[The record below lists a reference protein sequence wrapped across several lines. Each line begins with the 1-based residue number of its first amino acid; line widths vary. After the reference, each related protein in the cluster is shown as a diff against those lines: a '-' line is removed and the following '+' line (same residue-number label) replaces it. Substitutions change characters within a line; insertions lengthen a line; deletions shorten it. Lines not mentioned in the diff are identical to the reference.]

1 MVKNYFL
8 VALRHLKRQPAYS
21 FLNILGLTIGI
32 ISSLLIV
39 LYLSNEL
46 SYDKHHSKADRIY
59 RVNANISE
67 PDNAFRWAS
76 TQLPMGKTV
85 AEEFDE
91 IENFVRIVPQG
102 QLKFQLDDIFFMEDD
117 IYMVDSTMFDIFDYE
132 LIAGNPVSALT
143 NPNSIVL
150 SESLANKM
158 FKGNDPMGKLIKTD
172 ERSYRVTGVYKD
184 TPRQSHIRPNG
195 LISLSS
201 TPTDINNPRLWG
213 SFGIYTYF
221 LLNEGVSKETID
233 KKLEGIVDKYVA
245 VIFDQFDISVKYEL
259 LGIKDIHLY
268 SEFEGEPEPLG
279 DIKYIYVF
287 SLVALFLILL
297 ASINYMN
304 LSTARSMRRSLEV
317 GIRKVMGAYRSGLIK
332 QFLTESL
339 VITFLSL
346 IISIAMLFL
355 LVPIFNQQLG
365 TNLSLY
371 DLTNGSTILVILGIL
386 LITSILSGSY
396 PAFYLSAFK
405 PAVVLKGRNVSGSG
419 NKILRWFLVGS
430 QFALSIFMLL
440 STLIIYNQM
449 SYLQTA
455 DLGFDKDQIVNINL
469 NSNAQREKWPVFYNK
484 IIQNNNISGAT
495 TTGSVPG
502 SGFGKNVMQVET
514 KTGTMEDYGVDLFT
528 VDYEYF
534 PTLDI
539 EIVEGRNFSKE
550 YVTDTAAA
558 VIINEAMV
566 ARLNWDNPIG
576 KKFRFPQDSTR
587 TYKVIGVAKDY
598 HHRSLYNP
606 IEALLFLP
614 RFNNN
619 NALIKVSGNAQTA
632 IADVNRIWD
641 ETYPGIPFEYSFL
654 DQEFME
660 QYEKDQLMGKLFLGF
675 SVMMILIACLGLL
688 GLASFIAEQRTKE
701 ISIRKVLG
709 AEVQTLV
716 GLLIKD
722 FVILVLIGAI
732 PAFIGG
738 FFLMDDWLGN
748 FEYHIDINVFQFIIV
763 LLIILT
769 ITILT
774 TGYHALKAASTN
786 PASSLKSE

>member
-1 MVKNYFL
+1 MVKNYL
-8 VALRHLKRQPAYS
+8 IVALRHLKRQPAYS
-21 FLNILGLTIGI
+21 LLNILGLTIGI

-46 SYDKHHSKADRIY
+46 GYDEHHTKADRIY

-76 TQLPMGKTV
+76 SQLPMGKTV

-102 QLKFQLDDIFFMEDD
+102 QVKFQLGDIFYMEDD
-117 IYMVDSTMFDIFDYE
+117 IYMVDSTMFSVFDYD
-132 LIAGNPVSALT
+132 LIAGNPATALI

-158 FKGNDPMGKLIKTD
+158 FKGEDPMGKLVKTD
-172 ERSYRVTGVYKD
+172 ARSYSITGIYKD
-184 TPRQSHIRPNG
+184 TPKQSHIRPNG

-201 TPTDINNPRLWG
+201 AENNTSNPGLWG

-245 VIFDQFDISVKYEL
+245 VIFDQFDITVQYEL
-259 LGIKDIHLY
+259 IGIKDIHLY
-268 SEFEGEPEPLG
+268 SDFEGEPEALG

-287 SLVALFLILL
+287 SIVALFLILL

-346 IISIAMLFL
+346 IISIGLIFL

-365 TNLSLY
+365 TNLNVA
-371 DLTNGSTILVILGIL
+371 DLANGSTILVIVGIL

-405 PAVVLKGRNVSGSG
+405 PAVVLKGRNVSGAG
-419 NKILRWFLVGS
+419 NKILRWFLVGA

-455 DLGFDKDQIVNINL
+455 DLGFDKNQVVNIRL
-469 NSNAQREKWPVFYNK
+469 NGNAQQEKWPVFYNK
-484 IIQNNNISGAT
+484 LMQSNNIANAT

-502 SGFGKNVMQVET
+502 SGFGKNVMAVET
-514 KTGTMEDYGVDLFT
+514 KNGTMEDYGVDLFT

-539 EIVEGRNFSKE
+539 EIIKGRNFSKE
-550 YVTDTAAA
+550 YPTDTAAA
-558 VIINEAMV
+558 VIVNEAMV
-566 ARLNWDNPIG
+566 ARLNWDDPIG
-576 KKFRFPQDSTR
+576 KKFRFPQDSTT

-606 IEALLFLP
+606 IEALLFIP
-614 RFNNN
+614 TFNNN
-619 NALIKVSGNAQTA
+619 NALIKISGDVKTTV
-632 IADVNRIWD
+632 ADINGIWD
-641 ETYPGIPFEYSFL
+641 ETFPGIPFEYSFL

-660 QYEKDQLMGKLFLGF
+660 QYENDQLRGKLFLGF

-688 GLASFIAEQRTKE
+688 GLASFIAEQRTK
-701 ISIRKVLG
+701 
-709 AEVQTLV
+709 
-716 GLLIKD
+716 
-722 FVILVLIGAI
+722 
-732 PAFIGG
+732 
-738 FFLMDDWLGN
+738 
-748 FEYHIDINVFQFIIV
+748 
-763 LLIILT
+763 
-769 ITILT
+769 
-774 TGYHALKAASTN
+774 
-786 PASSLKSE
+786 